1 MTAQS
6 VNDDIKEPTL
16 TKRQKVGIVLG
27 LVAFAI
33 PVVVDVPGLDRQGE
47 FMLGIFL
54 LAVVF
59 WVTEAIPLFATAAV
73 IILLQVFLTSTT
85 AIVEVSDDAPT
96 AASIFASLS
105 NPVIILF
112 MGGFLIAHGAA
123 KYHLDRNIAAVFMRP
138 FAGSIRLLILGIL
151 LVTAILSMFMSNTA
165 TAAAMF
171 ALVAPILKSLPKG
184 RARWALGLAIP
195 AGANI
200 GGMGTPVGTP
210 PNAIALAALNDQ
222 GVSVTFVQWMALA
235 APFWILLLA
244 VAWLFLVRGIPS
256 GQGVEIESSTGFETS
271 WRAIVF
277 YIVTLLTIVLW
288 MTEPLH
294 GVSAN
299 AVGFVPVALFFAFRV
314 LSGTDLQRLDWPVL
328 WLVAGGI
335 ALGNG
340 MSNSGLD
347 VWLIDLIDWS
357 SLPSIAVLVLLVVV
371 TLLMS
376 TLISNSATA
385 NLLVP
390 LSITFAA
397 LAGENVLT
405 VAAMIA
411 LAASLAMAMPIS
423 TPPNA
428 IAYATGHVSLRA
440 MATLGAVIGSIG
452 AVILALVMP
461 WLWHLM
467 GVA

>member
-1 MTAQS
+1 MISQS
-6 VNDDIKEPTL
+6 VSDDIREPTL
-16 TKRQKVGIVLG
+16 TIRQKIGIPVG
-27 LVAFAI
+27 LVAFAVPSI
-33 PVVVDVPGLDRQGE
+33 IDVPGLDQPGE

-59 WVTEAIPLFATAAV
+59 WITEAIPLFATAAV
-73 IILLQVFLTSTT
+73 IILLQVFLISTT
-85 AIVEVSDDAPT
+85 AIVPTPEDAPA

-112 MGGFLIAHGAA
+112 MGGFLIASGAA
-123 KYHLDRNIAAVFMRP
+123 KFHLDRNIAAVFMRP
-138 FAGSIRLLILGIL
+138 FSGSVRLLVLGVL

-171 ALVAPILKSLPKG
+171 ALIAPILRHVPEG
-184 RARWALGLAIP
+184 RARWALGLAVP

-210 PNAIALAALNDQ
+210 PNAIALAVLNDQ
-222 GVSVTFVQWMALA
+222 GISVTFIQWMAMA
-235 APFWILLLA
+235 APFWVLLLA
-244 VAWLFLVRGIPS
+244 LAWLFLVRGIPS
-256 GQGVEIESSTGFETS
+256 NVGVEIESVKGFDRS
-271 WRAIVF
+271 WRAIIF
-277 YIVTLLTIVLW
+277 YIVTALTIGLW

-340 MSNSGLD
+340 MASTGLD
-347 VWLIDLIDWS
+347 MWLIGQIDWS
-357 SLPSIAVLVLLVVV
+357 SLTSVAVVVLLILVA
-371 TLLMS
+371 LGMS

-385 NLLVP
+385 NLMVP
-390 LSITFAA
+390 LSISFAS
-397 LAGENVLT
+397 LAGENAMTIAIV
-405 VAAMIA
+405 VAFAC
-411 LAASLAMAMPIS
+411 SLAMSMPIS

-428 IAYATGHVSLRA
+428 IAYATGHVTLRA
-440 MATLGAVIGSIG
+440 MAVLGAVIGLVG
-452 AVILALVMP
+452 AALLAFVMP
-461 WLWHLM
+461 WLWHTL
-467 GVA
+467 GLA